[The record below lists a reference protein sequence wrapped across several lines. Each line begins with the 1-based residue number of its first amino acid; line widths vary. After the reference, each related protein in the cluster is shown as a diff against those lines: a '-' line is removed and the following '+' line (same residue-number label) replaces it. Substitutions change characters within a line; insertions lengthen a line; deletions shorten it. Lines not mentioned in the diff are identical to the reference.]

1 MKRFSFLMLAVSLVT
16 SSTSFAAVSDEDFN
30 QLRQQL
36 AEVSQRLE
44 ELAAENAELRSAR
57 DQTATANAGDQT
69 SAAAAPAA
77 TESWSDRVSFYG
89 DLRLRREDIDEE
101 GNPGA
106 ERDRERG
113 RARLGMKAD
122 IQDNISL
129 TFGLATGGDNPVSRN
144 VTGDGGFTTKELGL
158 ELFYVD
164 WEINES
170 WTVYAGKMKNPLFR
184 AGKVPLI
191 WDSDLMPEG
200 AAVVFGSGMFFG
212 NLGSFA
218 VEERSGEDDSVLY
231 AAQGGLKFPL
241 GDDARLTAGLGYF
254 GYTNT
259 IGNTPFFDGSPKGNT
274 VDVDGNYVFD
284 YRNTEVFAQYDMEL
298 GNWPLQVYGHYTVN
312 NEVDREDT
320 AYAFG
325 AKIGSAKKK
334 GTMQFSWTYQDIEA
348 DAVIGTFND
357 SDYGGGGTD
366 SSGHLINGKY
376 MLTDAINV
384 GGTLFINQIDGFQGG
399 QERDFDRLQLDVA
412 FKFE

>member
-1 MKRFSFLMLAVSLVT
+1 MKRSFFLMLAVSLVT

-30 QLRQQL
+30 QLREQL
-36 AEVSQRLE
+36 AAVSQRLE
-44 ELAAENAELRSAR
+44 ELAAENAELRSAQ
-57 DQTATANAGDQT
+57 DQSATRIAEVQT
-69 SAAAAPAA
+69 SVAATPAA
-77 TESWSDRVSFYG
+77 TENWSDRISLYG
-89 DLRLRREDIDEE
+89 DLRLRHEDIKEE
-101 GNPGA
+101 GNPDA

-113 RARLGMKAD
+113 RARFGIKAD
-122 IQDNISL
+122 IQDNIKL
-129 TFGLATGGDNPVSRN
+129 IFGLATGGDNPVSRN
-144 VTGDGGFTTKELGL
+144 VTGDGGFTTKEFGL

-170 WTVYAGKMKNPLFR
+170 WSVYAGKMKNPLFR

-200 AAVVFGSGMFFG
+200 AAVAFSSGMFFG
-212 NLGSFA
+212 NLGSFS
-218 VEERSGEDDSVLY
+218 VEERSGTDDSLLY
-231 AAQGGLKFPL
+231 TAQGGLKFPL
-241 GDDARLTAGLGYF
+241 GESARLTAGLGYF

-259 IGNTPFFDGSPKGNT
+259 IGNTPFYNGNPKGNT
-274 VDVDGNYVFD
+274 VDVEGNYMFD
-284 YRNTEVFAQYDMEL
+284 YRNTEVFAQYDMEV

-366 SSGHLINGKY
+366 SNGHMIKGKY
-376 MLTDAINV
+376 MFTDAINI

-399 QERDFDRLQLDVA
+399 QERDFDRLQLDLEYK
-412 FKFE
+412 FK